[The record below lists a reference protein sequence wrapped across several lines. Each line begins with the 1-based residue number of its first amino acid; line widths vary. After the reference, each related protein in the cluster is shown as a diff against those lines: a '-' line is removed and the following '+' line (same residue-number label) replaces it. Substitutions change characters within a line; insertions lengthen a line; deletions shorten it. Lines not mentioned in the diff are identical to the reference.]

1 MLYKLLLLLLC
12 PYAIYCQNIISIP
25 EITNYTKKEYK
36 AGLQNW
42 DIKQDKNG
50 IMYFANNEGLLI
62 FDGYNWQLLPLP
74 NKTNVRSIEIGED
87 NNIYIGGQDEIG
99 YFSTTTN
106 GTLLYNSIADK
117 IDAKYKIFGDIWNI
131 VSFKNDLY
139 FRTSK
144 YIFKYNGKTV
154 ETITANDEWIFL
166 EKHNNILYAQDY
178 KLGLLA
184 YNGTQF
190 VSNIILSSFAN
201 TALITSLLY
210 TPNGLSFI
218 TTLKN
223 GLYNYNNNTII
234 PKTTATSEVLKN
246 ARVYKGIVLN
256 NNWLALATNNSG
268 VIIIDED
275 ENIIQKLTNIE
286 GLQNNNVLSIFL
298 DKQQNLWLG
307 LDNGIDFVPYN
318 SAIKNIKPQLKDE
331 AGYATIIYDNKLYI
345 GTSSNLYSVGLQPT
359 DDLSYVKGDFSIIE
373 GTKGQNWNLTT
384 INNQLLLGHHEGAML
399 VTNNVVKRIANEN
412 GYWNFLEYSKGVN
425 DKKQIV
431 TGTYKGVQLWNSSNW
446 TIENSIDGFAETSR
460 YVAIDA
466 NENIW
471 VSHPYHGVFCLK
483 KNLDG
488 TFTSNLYG
496 AKQGLPFNLDNHVFK
511 IKNEIVVAT
520 QNGVLQYN
528 ATTNTFEE
536 STYYNS
542 LLGNQSVRYLKE
554 DGQGNI
560 WFVHNKTVGVI
571 DISNTTPYIVYLP
584 ELNNKLLSGFEFIYS
599 VNEKNIFVSGEKGLY
614 HVNYEKY
621 KKNIPVPIVQIRSVK
636 ISNDKDSILFGGYNT
651 LVNETALKNRESIP
665 TISYKW
671 TTIHFD
677 FACSLY
683 GYQEELEYSIL
694 LNGFDKNWSPWTKRT
709 DKEYTNLPEGS
720 YTFQVKVRSNLSNES
735 AITSYSFKVLPPWY
749 KSVLANVVFAI
760 LVFVILFFIIKW
772 QQKKFITQQKN
783 HLTEQTKLKY
793 IFDLEKSKNE
803 SELVTLRNENLETA
817 INLKNSE
824 LASSAMHLVK
834 KGELLT
840 TIKAELTQLMK
851 RLDNENAIYEIKKM
865 IKSLGEDDKMDKDWD
880 VFSKHFDTT
889 QGDFLTKLKEKHATL
904 SNNELKLS
912 AYLRMN
918 LSSKEIAQLLN
929 ISVRGVEIGRYR
941 LRKKLELG
949 KETSLFDY
957 LIKL

>member
-246 ARVYKGIVLN
+246 ARVYKAIVLN

-268 VIIIDED
+268 VIIIDDD

-399 VTNNVVKRIANEN
+399 VTNNAVKRIANEN

-496 AKQGLPFNLDNHVFK
+496 TKQGLPFNLDNHVFK

-528 ATTNTFEE
+528 ATSNTFEE

-584 ELNNKLLSGFEFIYS
+584 ELNNK
-599 VNEKNIFVSGEKGLY
+599 
-614 HVNYEKY
+614 
-621 KKNIPVPIVQIRSVK
+621 
-636 ISNDKDSILFGGYNT
+636 
-651 LVNETALKNRESIP
+651 
-665 TISYKW
+665 
-671 TTIHFD
+671 
-677 FACSLY
+677 
-683 GYQEELEYSIL
+683 
-694 LNGFDKNWSPWTKRT
+694 
-709 DKEYTNLPEGS
+709 
-720 YTFQVKVRSNLSNES
+720 
-735 AITSYSFKVLPPWY
+735 
-749 KSVLANVVFAI
+749 
-760 LVFVILFFIIKW
+760 
-772 QQKKFITQQKN
+772 
-783 HLTEQTKLKY
+783 
-793 IFDLEKSKNE
+793 
-803 SELVTLRNENLETA
+803 
-817 INLKNSE
+817 
-824 LASSAMHLVK
+824 
-834 KGELLT
+834 
-840 TIKAELTQLMK
+840 
-851 RLDNENAIYEIKKM
+851 
-865 IKSLGEDDKMDKDWD
+865 
-880 VFSKHFDTT
+880 
-889 QGDFLTKLKEKHATL
+889 
-904 SNNELKLS
+904 
-912 AYLRMN
+912 
-918 LSSKEIAQLLN
+918 
-929 ISVRGVEIGRYR
+929 
-941 LRKKLELG
+941 
-949 KETSLFDY
+949 
-957 LIKL
+957 

>member
-117 IDAKYKIFGDIWNI
+117 IEAKYKIFGDIWNI

-210 TPNGLSFI
+210 TPNGLSYI

-246 ARVYKGIVLN
+246 ARVYKAIVLN

-359 DDLSYVKGDFSIIE
+359 DDISYVKGDFSIIE

-399 VTNNVVKRIANEN
+399 VTNNAVKRIANEN

-446 TIENSIDGFAETSR
+446 TIENSIAGFAETSR

-599 VNEKNIFVSGEKGLY
+599 VNEKNIFVSGAKGLY

-636 ISNDKDSILFGGYNT
+636 ISNEKDSILFGGYNT
-651 LVNETALKNRESIP
+651 IVNETALKNRESIP

-671 TTIHFD
+671 TTLHFD

-760 LVFVILFFIIKW
+760 LVFVILFFIVKW

-783 HLTEQTKLKY
+783 HQTERTKLKY

>member
-117 IDAKYKIFGDIWNI
+117 IDSKYKIFGDIWNI

-210 TPNGLSFI
+210 TPNGLSYI

-246 ARVYKGIVLN
+246 ARVYKAIVLN

-749 KSVLANVVFAI
+749 KSVLANVIFAI

-783 HLTEQTKLKY
+783 HQTEQTKLKY